1 MAKRRTHDSD
11 DYYID
16 TPDDPIGLTGAFGA
30 VRDPQAVEYDKN
42 DRAIG
47 LTEAFPRIATTEPP
61 EWDENDKWKGFDWN
75 ADWEGASNTEDT
87 PVEEAPTEEMPVE
100 DELASSETTVPD
112 AADSADA
119 AAESS
124 AYSPAQ
130 ETTPAIQ
137 EPITP
142 HFNEE
147 ARHFDVSR
155 DLAHASAA
163 SVPSRAMRR
172 GKHTA
177 QAPEVSERVLQ
188 SHRLRNTLRVI
199 IALLIIALCILGY
212 FGFRTLTA
220 GQEQADQEAKEQI
233 EAPKENVT
241 RSEGDDKVEMA
252 TQQADVPQL
261 TGLMG
266 KTSDEAVAELAR
278 GAFVSSNQKVKDK
291 NSAIKTN
298 LTVALADEPSDSKT
312 GTPSVYLGLD
322 KDGKIIEVG
331 YSAAASALGFGSL
344 SFADAV
350 NNEHVIER
358 TLQKIGVEVED
369 GVAKLPED
377 SSKYVTHASD
387 GQTVT
392 KERCSFEG
400 DVDVDGVPCTWSAVL
415 SYDYT
420 TQVIT
425 GNLSDTV
432 RIIYVYVTKK

>member
-11 DYYID
+11 DYYIE

-47 LTEAFPRIATTEPP
+47 LTEAFPRIASTEPP
-61 EWDENDKWKGFDWN
+61 EWDEENKWKGFDWN
-75 ADWEGASNTEDT
+75 ADWEGAPSTDDAPVEDT
-87 PVEEAPTEEMPVE
+87 PVEDAPAEGVQIDSTSP
-100 DELASSETTVPD
+100 DIATD
-112 AADSADA
+112 AAVVSEDA
-119 AAESS
+119 SG
-124 AYSPAQ
+124 
-130 ETTPAIQ
+130 Q
-137 EPITP
+137 EPVAVTQEVVTP
-142 HFNEE
+142 YFNEE
-147 ARHFDVSR
+147 ARNFDVRR

-177 QAPEVSERVLQ
+177 QAPQMSEKVLQ

-199 IALLIIALCILGY
+199 IALLIVALGVLAY

-220 GQEQADQEAKEQI
+220 GQEEANHEAQEQI
-233 EAPKENVT
+233 AAPKENVT
-241 RSEGDDKVEMA
+241 RSEGDDTVETA
-252 TQQADVPQL
+252 VQQADVPKL

-266 KTSDEAVAELAR
+266 KTSDEAVTELGR
-278 GAFVSSNQKVKDK
+278 GAFVSSNQPVKDK
-291 NSAIKTN
+291 KSAIKTN

-322 KDGKIIEVG
+322 KDNKIIEVG

-350 NNEHVIER
+350 NGEHVIER
-358 TLQKIGVEVED
+358 TLQKIGVEAED

-377 SSKYVTHASD
+377 SSKYVTYAAD
-387 GQTVT
+387 GKTVT

-400 DVDVDGVPCTWSAVL
+400 DVDVDGMPCTWSAVL

>member
-11 DYYID
+11 DYYIE

-47 LTEAFPRIATTEPP
+47 LTEAFPRIASTEPP
-61 EWDENDKWKGFDWN
+61 EWDEENKWKGFDWN
-75 ADWEGASNTEDT
+75 ADWEGAPSAEDV
-87 PVEEAPTEEMPVE
+87 PAEDAPFEEVPVSVEENAPDEVASDEVAEEP
-100 DELASSETTVPD
+100 
-112 AADSADA
+112 SADYS
-119 AAESS
+119 AEEVV
-124 AYSPAQ
+124 PAV
-130 ETTPAIQ
+130 Q
-137 EPITP
+137 EPVTP
-142 HFNEE
+142 HFKEE
-147 ARHFDVSR
+147 ARRFDVSR

-177 QAPEVSERVLQ
+177 QAPEVSEKVLQ
-188 SHRLRNTLRVI
+188 SHRLRNTLRVV
-199 IALLIIALCILGY
+199 IALLVIALCVLGY
-212 FGFRTLTA
+212 FGFRTLTT

-241 RSEGDDKVEMA
+241 RSEGDDTVEMA
-252 TQQADVPQL
+252 AQQADVPKL
-261 TGLMG
+261 TGLLG
-266 KTSDEAVAELAR
+266 KTTDEAIAELAR

-291 NSAIKTN
+291 GSAIKKN

-322 KDGKIIEVG
+322 KDDKIIEVG

-387 GQTVT
+387 GKTVT

-400 DVDVDGVPCTWSAVL
+400 EVDIDGVPCTWSAVL

>member
-11 DYYID
+11 DYYIE

-30 VRDPQAVEYDKN
+30 VRDPQAVEYDKK

-47 LTEAFPRIATTEPP
+47 LTEAFPSVASTEPP

-75 ADWEGASNTEDT
+75 ADWEGASDVED
-87 PVEEAPTEEMPVE
+87 VPTEYAPAEEVPQSAEV
-100 DELASSETTVPD
+100 SEPD
-112 AADSADA
+112 AIASGEGAPELSAD
-119 AAESS
+119 
-124 AYSPAQ
+124 SPAQ
-130 ETTPAIQ
+130 EATPAAQ

-147 ARHFDVSR
+147 ARRFDVRR

-177 QAPEVSERVLQ
+177 QAPEVSEKVLQ

-199 IALLIIALCILGY
+199 VVLLVIALCVLGY

-220 GQEQADQEAKEQI
+220 GQEQADKQAQEQI

-241 RSEGDDKVEMA
+241 RSEGDDTIEMA
-252 TQQADVPQL
+252 AQQADVPQL

-266 KTSDEAVAELAR
+266 KTSDEAIAELGR
-278 GAFVSSNQKVKDK
+278 GAFVSSNKSVKDK

-350 NNEHVIER
+350 NNEHVVER
-358 TLQKIGVEVED
+358 TLQKVGVEVED

-387 GQTVT
+387 GKTVT

>member
-30 VRDPQAVEYDKN
+30 VRDPQAVEYDKK

-47 LTEAFPRIATTEPP
+47 LTEAFPRLASTEPP
-61 EWDENDKWKGFDWN
+61 EWDEENKWEGFDWN
-75 ADWEGASNTEDT
+75 ADWEGA
-87 PVEEAPTEEMPVE
+87 PGVE
-100 DELASSETTVPD
+100 DSQAED
-112 AADSADA
+112 APIEDAQVEDAEPNAAMDSA
-119 AAESS
+119 
-124 AYSPAQ
+124 Y
-130 ETTPAIQ
+130 TPAGDAVADAPGSTLEQKVVSVPQ
-137 EPITP
+137 EAVTP
-142 HFNEE
+142 HFNEA
-147 ARHFDVSR
+147 ARNFDVSR

-177 QAPEVSERVLQ
+177 QAPQVSERVIQ
-188 SHRLRNTLRVI
+188 SHRLRNTLRVVI
-199 IALLIIALCILGY
+199 VLLVIALGVLAY

-220 GQEQADQEAKEQI
+220 GQEEANQEAQEQI
-233 EAPKENVT
+233 AAPKENIT
-241 RSEGDDKVEMA
+241 RSEGDDTVEMA
-252 TQQADVPQL
+252 VQQTDVPQL

-266 KTSDEAVAELAR
+266 KTSDEAVAELGR
-278 GAFVSSNQKVKDK
+278 GAFVSNNQKVKDK
-291 NSAIKTN
+291 SSAIKTN
-298 LTVALADEPSDSKT
+298 LTVALADEPADSKT

-322 KDGKIIEVG
+322 KNGKIIEVG

-350 NNEHVIER
+350 NGEHVIER
-358 TLQKIGVEVED
+358 TLQKIGVNVED

-377 SSKYVTHASD
+377 SSKYVTHAAD
-387 GQTVT
+387 GKTIT

-400 DVDVDGVPCTWSAVL
+400 DVEINGMPCTWSAVL

>member
-11 DYYID
+11 DYYIES
-16 TPDDPIGLTGAFGA
+16 PDDPIGLTGAFGA
-30 VRDPQAVEYDKN
+30 VRDPQAVEYDKK

-47 LTEAFPRIATTEPP
+47 LTEAFPRVATTEPP
-61 EWDENDKWKGFDWN
+61 EWDEDNKWKGFDWN
-75 ADWEGASNTEDT
+75 ADWEGGSYTEDV
-87 PVEEAPTEEMPVE
+87 PAEEEPVE
-100 DELASSETTVPD
+100 DAPASAEVD
-112 AADSADA
+112 AADAVASDDA
-119 AAESS
+119 VPELPSDSS
-124 AYSPAQ
+124 TQ
-130 ETTPAIQ
+130 ETVSVVQ

-147 ARHFDVSR
+147 ARHFDVRR

-177 QAPEVSERVLQ
+177 QAPEVSEKVLQ
-188 SHRLRNTLRVI
+188 SHRLRNTLRVVV
-199 IALLIIALCILGY
+199 ALLVIALCVLGY

-220 GQEQADQEAKEQI
+220 GQEQADREAKEQI

-241 RSEGDDKVEMA
+241 RSEGDDTVEMA
-252 TQQADVPQL
+252 SQQTDVPQL
-261 TGLMG
+261 TGLLG

-278 GAFVSSNQKVKDK
+278 GAFVSSNKKVKDK
-291 NSAIKTN
+291 NSAVKTN

-350 NNEHVIER
+350 NSEHVIER
-358 TLQKIGVEVED
+358 TLQKVGVEVED
-369 GVAKLPED
+369 GVAKLPKD
-377 SSKYVTHASD
+377 SSKYVTYASD
-387 GQTVT
+387 GKTVT

-425 GNLSDTV
+425 GNLNDTV